1 MQELDDFEKYLRE
14 QLKGHQ
20 APHELMWKRLH
31 DVVGKPKAWYAKS
44 LVKYG
49 LTAVGSALIGSVV
62 TFNALKT
69 PKTVANETQSVTS
82 QSLAKNQTQ
91 QATEL
96 AQLSNNNSEQARNP
110 ENKSSIG
117 SAIYRVGNTL
127 NNTENLIVSPTTSA
141 AILNQTTTIAANEEQ
156 ALNLL
161 ATKPLQRIQNT
172 PKKLQQLSLTKN
184 RAQLLSLQVYGS
196 KSAATLRSPG
206 YLLNN
211 SASYT
216 QAVKTIQKPS
226 VQLQFF
232 LPKNW
237 IVGIGAGQ
245 QLIDIH
251 ESFYKTNVYSY
262 DDKEHY
268 LFNYIL
274 GQRKVSDEELEDG
287 PWPNFPP
294 SPFGSDTSHVHTNY
308 MSNVQLKTVQ
318 VPFTF
323 GYQKTFRNFALQF
336 TTGLTLDYL
345 TEATQTLSIPG
356 YAPSVVS
363 IIPKMNR
370 VSWQQTQNFRFE
382 YLANRHLGIYLEPR
396 YAIQI
401 KNFQS
406 LNQQGFSLNQ
416 WQLNTGISWKF

>member
-14 QLKGHQ
+14 QLKGQ
-20 APHELMWKRLH
+20 QTPHELMWKRLH

-49 LTAVGSALIGSVV
+49 LTAVGSALIGSVITLNV
-62 TFNALKT
+62 LKT
-69 PKTVANETQSVTS
+69 PKPVEQAS
-82 QSLAKNQTQ
+82 QSATSRSVDKKQTQ
-91 QATEL
+91 QAAEL
-96 AQLSNNNSEQARNP
+96 AQLSNNNTVKARYP

-117 SAIYRVGNTL
+117 AAIYPVGNTL
-127 NNTENLIVSPTTSA
+127 NNTENLTVSPA
-141 AILNQTTTIAANEEQ
+141 ALSQILNQTATIAANEEQ

-161 ATKPLQRIQNT
+161 GTKPLQRIQNT
-172 PKKLQQLSLTKN
+172 PQKLQKLSPTKN
-184 RAQLLSLQVYGS
+184 KAQLLSLQVYGT

-226 VQLQFF
+226 IQLQFF

-237 IVGIGAGQ
+237 IVSIGAGQ
-245 QLIDIH
+245 QQIDIQ

-294 SPFGSDTSHVHTNY
+294 SPIGSDTSHVHTNY
-308 MSNVQLKTVQ
+308 LSNVHLKTIQ

-336 TTGLTLDYL
+336 STGLTLDYL
-345 TEATQTLSIPG
+345 TEASQTLSVPG
-356 YAPSVVS
+356 FAPSVVR
-363 IIPKMNR
+363 ITPQLKRM
-370 VSWQQTQNFRFE
+370 SWQQIQNFRFE
-382 YLANRHLGIYLEPR
+382 YLANQHLGIYLEPR
-396 YAIQI
+396 YSIQI